1 MTDSILKD
9 LLAGGENSHVEF
21 KRDTIRG
28 EQLAREAVAF
38 ANSSGGTILLGVDD
52 DKNIIGTT
60 RINLQEWVFSVF
72 QDHIVPH
79 IVPSYEE
86 RTIAGKTI
94 GILSIPAGLS
104 KPYMMRHNG
113 REDAFIRMGSA
124 SILASREQ
132 MLRLFEQGGLLSIE
146 ALPVASTSPGD
157 LDFERVRYYCSE
169 VLQYSDL
176 PRSEHEE
183 EWTSLLF
190 DLGLLVFDARGEAAC
205 SVAALLC
212 FGKQPYRHLRHAG
225 IRLMVFDSRDK
236 EYRARHDSRLEG
248 PMVARFE
255 QRPSG
260 RWVIDDGLIERFMTT
275 IMPFITEEADTVAE
289 TWRREQRVLYP
300 REAVRELVLNALVH
314 RDWSIPNEVEVT
326 CYSNRIEI
334 ISPGGLKNS
343 MTVRK
348 MLAGQRSMRNP
359 LLMDILKDYG
369 YVEARGMGIRRTVVP
384 QVREVT
390 LQDPLFEASDDQ
402 LKVTIFAKSNAFP
415 EST

>member
-1 MTDSILKD
+1 MTDSM
-9 LLAGGENSHVEF
+9 LAGGV
-21 KRDTIRG
+21 
-28 EQLAREAVAF
+28 Q
-38 ANSSGGTILLGVDD
+38 
-52 DKNIIGTT
+52 
-60 RINLQEWVFSVF
+60 
-72 QDHIVPH
+72 
-79 IVPSYEE
+79 
-86 RTIAGKTI
+86 
-94 GILSIPAGLS
+94 SI
-104 KPYMMRHNG
+104 
-113 REDAFIRMGSA
+113 D
-124 SILASREQ
+124 
-132 MLRLFEQGGLLSIE
+132 
-146 ALPVASTSPGD
+146 ALPVASSSPCD

-176 PRSEHEE
+176 PQSEHEK
-183 EWTSLLF
+183 EWVSLLF

>member
-1 MTDSILKD
+1 MLAD
-9 LLAGGENSHVEF
+9 LLEGGENSRVEF

-28 EQLAREAVAF
+28 ERLAREAVAF
-38 ANSSGGTILLGVDD
+38 ANSSGGTILLGIDD
-52 DKNIIGTT
+52 DKRIVTAT

-72 QDHIVPH
+72 QDHIAAQ

-86 RTIAGKTI
+86 RTIAGKTVAL
-94 GILSIPAGLS
+94 LSIPAGPS

-124 SILASREQ
+124 SVLAGREQ
-132 MLRLFEQGGLLSIE
+132 LLRLFEQGGLLSIE
-146 ALPVASTSPGD
+146 ALPVAAAMPAD

-169 VLQYSDL
+169 VLQFSDL
-176 PRSEHEE
+176 LRPEHDQA
-183 EWTSLLF
+183 WISLLF
-190 DLGLLVFDARGEAAC
+190 DLGLLAFNASGQAAC
-205 SVAALLC
+205 TVAALLC

-225 IRLMVFDSRDK
+225 LRLMVFDSRDK

-248 PMVARFE
+248 PLVARFE

-260 RWVIDDGLIERFMTT
+260 RWIIDDGLIERFMTT
-275 IMPFITEEADTVAE
+275 IMPFITEEADTVSE
-289 TWRREQRVLYP
+289 TWRREQKVLYP
-300 REAVRELVLNALVH
+300 RDAVRELVLNALVH
-314 RDWSIPNEVEVT
+314 RDWSIPTEVEVT
-326 CYSNRIEI
+326 CYSGRIEI

-343 MTVRK
+343 MTVSK
-348 MLAGQRSMRNP
+348 MLSGQRSMRNP

-390 LQDPLFEASDDQ
+390 LQDPLFEASDDR
-402 LKVTIFAKSNAFP
+402 LKVTIFAKSNANA